1 MFAMPTVNPIQEQ
14 GLVNVNAGYDESGVK
29 RDVANNRLKPS
40 MYGGVSDSVFNL
52 APASLAFTVPG
63 SSTSKGR
70 VAVRDAL
77 NAIAGDAAYTYKD
90 SPDMFVEAVRNRIQ
104 FIGVTAQQLDTG
116 PLTKQLGVSV
126 TICGLK
132 TLEKAPDG
140 ENIVTGDL
148 LFADLPSPNS
158 APPNSGSV
166 QGEGIS
172 AAKYTLVLRRA
183 SAASPGL
190 KLRRHIRAILDDP
203 RQWQAAMGRHLQGTK
218 LWATA
223 AHQIMTS
230 YLVGVVFGA
239 RTLMAR
245 GILQPTAVA
254 GTRLFGV
261 VLTDPL
267 DAYAAALVAPA
278 GNDDLA
284 PLADAAA
291 TKLAVL
297 YGLLPGS
304 KTAPLQGRLDRTD
317 AFDSGILLLRETTLQ
332 TIFYDGTHVGFE
344 FGHTYNAGT
353 RVHTFAART
362 DTKSVVNTA
371 TDAGKMLTLQLTHQV
386 RSTAS
391 AWAAQL
397 QFMRFLVGKATS
409 PANKSTPQL
418 NVMLGLCRP

>member
-245 GILQPTAVA
+245 NILQPTTWA
-254 GTRLFGV
+254 GPRLFNV
-261 VLTDPL
+261 DME
-267 DAYAAALVAPA
+267 DAVGDYRVALAEPT
-278 GNDDLA
+278 NDNLA

-291 TKLAVL
+291 IKLAVL
-297 YGLLPGS
+297 YGLLPGN
-304 KTAPLQGRLDRTD
+304 KTTDGAALLRAAPRDND
-317 AFDSGILLLRETTLQ
+317 VLLLREATLQ

-362 DTKSVVNTA
+362 DTHNVVNTA

-391 AWAAQL
+391 SWAAQL